1 MLEVANVSRVIASSA
16 GTNPLKSSIGST
28 KRFHLSQPE
37 LLMEA
42 RYAAT
47 QWDDKLRRPSP
58 PLLRLSCA
66 CIHSTSA
73 ASTAVHSAKHWRT
86 SLSNSAKPSA
96 MCEGGAERAKWTNLQ
111 NALLLLL
118 LLLFHTKL
126 HQE

>member
-111 NALLLLL
+111 NAA
-118 LLLFHTKL
+118 HCRNRRKAT
-126 HQE
+126 